1 VNDIIAGDPAP
12 TNPAARNELLTA
24 LLEHDAS
31 GWIPEIHLDECEDDA
46 CTGCE
51 PQHLAEKAA
60 VKPTARQDIAAH
72 LWMCVPSADDYEAKA
87 RTEQMLDA
95 YRAEVL
101 AEAADEIAAAVERCR
116 AGCPDEAAMVTRR
129 LGMRAAERITRSLI
143 AEGGGSR
150 G

>member
-1 VNDIIAGDPAP
+1 MNDDRI
-12 TNPAARNELLTA
+12 LLSA
-24 LLEHDAS
+24 LVDHSTSPRILD
-31 GWIPEIHLDECEDDA
+31 IHLDECEDDA

-60 VKPTARQDIAAH
+60 ARSTARQEIAAR

-87 RTEQMLDA
+87 RPEQMLDA

-116 AGCPDEAAMVTRR
+116 ADCPDEAAMVTRR

-143 AEGGGSR
+143 AEAGESR

>member
-1 VNDIIAGDPAP
+1 MSIRD
-12 TNPAARNELLTA
+12 ELLDEYGRA
-24 LLEHDAS
+24 DATPL
-31 GWIPEIHLDECEDDA
+31 G
-46 CTGCE
+46 T
-51 PQHLAEKAA
+51 LADLRNK
-60 VKPTARQDIAAH
+60 
-72 LWMCVPSADDYEAKA
+72 
-87 RTEQMLDA
+87 LDA